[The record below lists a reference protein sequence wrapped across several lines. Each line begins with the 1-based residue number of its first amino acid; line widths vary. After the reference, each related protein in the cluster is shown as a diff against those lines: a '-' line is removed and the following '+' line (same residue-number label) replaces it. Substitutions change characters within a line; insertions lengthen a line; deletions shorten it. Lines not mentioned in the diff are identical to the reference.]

1 MIVATI
7 IGLFAAAILLF
18 SGYIFGLWRG
28 GRMRENLQA
37 QLDYFQGEVDR
48 LNVDAG
54 GKINTLLEQGAHSQ
68 QLKTQLSDYHE
79 KIDKFSENADK
90 KFSTLIEYSDNLNTV
105 VKPLAEWESQIE
117 KLDDAVREMKKSAS
131 VDNKENKLIDL
142 KTSVEHRSNLT
153 ELMDEIISKAN
164 FESIL
169 LSDDQGLPLAGNS
182 EINDL
187 DILAAISAF
196 ALIFCDRFTRDGFI
210 APLSL
215 MTHDPKGREMLFR
228 VFYIENERFVL
239 TSISKG
245 LMLTSNALDPAL
257 TKVSDILLSNTL
269 D

>member
-7 IGLFAAAILLF
+7 IGLFAATILLL
-18 SGYIFGLWRG
+18 SGYIFGIWREG
-28 GRMRENLQA
+28 QTRESLQA
-37 QLDYFQGEVDR
+37 QLNYFQDEVDR

-54 GKINTLLEQGAHSQ
+54 GKINTLIAQGAHSQ
-68 QLKTQLSDYHE
+68 NIQTQLSDYHE
-79 KIDKFSENADK
+79 KMDKFSENADK
-90 KFSTLIEYSDNLNTV
+90 NFSTLIEYSDNLNTV

-131 VDNKENKLIDL
+131 AGNKESKLKDL
-142 KTSVEHRSNLT
+142 KTSVEHRSNIT
-153 ELMDEIISKAN
+153 DLMDEIIIKAN

-187 DILAAISAF
+187 DTLAAISAF
-196 ALIFCDRFTRDGFI
+196 ALIFCDRFTRDGFV

-215 MTHDPKGREMLFR
+215 MTHDPEGREMLFR
-228 VFYIENERFVL
+228 VFYIENQRFVL
-239 TSISKG
+239 TSVSKG
-245 LMLTSNALDPAL
+245 LMLTSNSLDPAL
-257 TKVSDILLSNTL
+257 TKVADILLSNAL